1 MTFCISGITLLKKR
15 INKWVIKWAVL
26 LWDLTSIGISLFLHG
41 VWVSVQRNDKSP
53 PKTPI
58 CTDFQKKSM
67 IIQQNQ
73 ICSWTFISCSWRPI
87 CPVWTCLIFLFSLGC
102 FGSWVWEM
110 VDECVLW
117 ESLKEGCTACYQSC
131 LVNMITAFTPH
142 HIKSQ
147 MLCDISTIV
156 NSKEAFLKYS
166 DPSLKLDA
174 CCQRWK
180 RQRSDLRELV
190 AEGANAKLSVLWLL
204 REEAEMHCHLL
215 QFQWGSFASLQL
227 CLWWKRYGCLATASG
242 ESSAFNLCLPLS

>member
-1 MTFCISGITLLKKR
+1 MGNQVSSFAVGLNIYWNLIIFTWGMSFGSAKWQKPTQNPNLHRLSEEEHDNSAESNLQLNFHLLLMK
-15 INKWVIKWAVL
+15 
-26 LWDLTSIGISLFLHG
+26 
-41 VWVSVQRNDKSP
+41 
-53 PKTPI
+53 
-58 CTDFQKKSM
+58 
-67 IIQQNQ
+67 
-73 ICSWTFISCSWRPI
+73 SCSGPI

-117 ESLKEGCTACYQSC
+117 ESLKEGRTACYQSC
-131 LVNMITAFTPH
+131 LVNMITAFTLH

-156 NSKEAFLKYS
+156 NSKEAFLKCS

-190 AEGANAKLSVLWLL
+190 AEGANVKLAVLWLL
-204 REEAEMHCHLL
+204 REEAEMRCHLL
-215 QFQWGSFASLQL
+215 QLQWGSLASLQL
-227 CLWWKRYGCLATASG
+227 CLWWNRYGCLATASG